1 MLSLGRENFQ
11 FEACAIVHDSI
22 ISAKF
27 LCKTY
32 YWKKKKEK
40 KINYSHYK
48 QISLTSARNDN
59 QT

>member
-11 FEACAIVHDSI
+11 FEACAIVLDSM

-32 YWKKKKEK
+32 YRK
-40 KINYSHYK
+40 KIKKRKSTTPT
-48 QISLTSARNDN
+48 ISKLA
-59 QT
+59 

>member
-11 FEACAIVHDSI
+11 FEACAIVHDSM

-32 YWKKKKEK
+32 YWKKKERKE
-40 KINYSHYK
+40 
-48 QISLTSARNDN
+48 N
-59 QT
+59 QLLLLLAN

>member
-11 FEACAIVHDSI
+11 VEACAIVHSM

-32 YWKKKKEK
+32 YWKKKERKE
-40 KINYSHYK
+40 
-48 QISLTSARNDN
+48 N
-59 QT
+59 QLLLLLAN